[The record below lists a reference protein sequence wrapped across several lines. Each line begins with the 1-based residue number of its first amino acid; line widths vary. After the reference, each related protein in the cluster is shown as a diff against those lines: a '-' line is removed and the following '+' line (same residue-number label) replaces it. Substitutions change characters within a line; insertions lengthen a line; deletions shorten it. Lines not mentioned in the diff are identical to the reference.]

1 MQTLQL
7 QLGDCIERLKELSD
21 GSVGAVVT
29 DPPYGISFMS
39 KKWDDPNVLS
49 EGLTGEA
56 EEETTLP
63 VSDKQA
69 FQQWACLW
77 LTECY
82 RVLKPGGVIKVFSA
96 TRTYHRMAAAMKQVG
111 FTIER
116 PEAWCYGCLSEDTE
130 IQTDQGFK
138 GPTELK
144 VGMMALGFDLD
155 KRRYS
160 WQAVEEV
167 FQYPYADEAYRLQGH
182 NMEQILSKQHRCV
195 VLRGDKW
202 AFVPVEELQENE
214 KVPMWRKKREWRLPG
229 CCAGYDVPNQETINE
244 EAVKGEARPEE
255 VTVSKVLYTGTVW
268 CVRVATGAFVARRKG
283 FWAEFVTGNSGFPK
297 SLNISKALEKQ
308 AGQPVPERGQGDPVD
323 RIALDRG
330 GATGKAKNGLTSEY
344 GPDPEVVTELAKQYK
359 GYGTALKPAW
369 EVFMVGRKPL

>member
-7 QLGDCIERLKELSD
+7 QLGDCIARLKELPD

-39 KKWDDPNVLS
+39 KKWDDPNALS

-69 FQQWACLW
+69 FQQWATSW
-77 LTECY
+77 LLECY

-116 PEAWCYGCLSEDTE
+116 PEAWCYG
-130 IQTDQGFK
+130 
-138 GPTELK
+138 
-144 VGMMALGFDLD
+144 
-155 KRRYS
+155 
-160 WQAVEEV
+160 
-167 FQYPYADEAYRLQGH
+167 
-182 NMEQILSKQHRCV
+182 
-195 VLRGDKW
+195 
-202 AFVPVEELQENE
+202 
-214 KVPMWRKKREWRLPG
+214 
-229 CCAGYDVPNQETINE
+229 
-244 EAVKGEARPEE
+244 
-255 VTVSKVLYTGTVW
+255 
-268 CVRVATGAFVARRKG
+268 
-283 FWAEFVTGNSGFPK
+283 SGFPK

-308 AGQPVPERGQGDPVD
+308 AGQEVAKRGQGDPVD
-323 RIALDRG
+323 RIALDMG

-344 GPDPEVVTELAKQYK
+344 GPDPEVVTDLAKKYK

-369 EVFMVGRKPL
+369 EVFMVGRKPE